1 MIIGAITFGLAVMI
15 FCWLLFWLIPMF
27 FIDLYFAIRT
37 VISYLNDKNYRDR
50 WIRNHNGEKI
60 FIWF

>member
-1 MIIGAITFGLAVMI
+1 MIAAIGFGITVMVVL
-15 FCWLLFWLIPMF
+15 WLLFWIIPVF

-37 VISYLNDKNYRDR
+37 TIRHLTDKDYRRR
-50 WIRNHNGEKI
+50 WIENHNGERI

>member
-1 MIIGAITFGLAVMI
+1 MIAAIGFGITVMVVL
-15 FCWLLFWLIPMF
+15 WLLFCIIPMF

-37 VISYLNDKNYRDR
+37 TIRYLTDKDYRRR
-50 WIRNHNGEKI
+50 WIENHNGERI